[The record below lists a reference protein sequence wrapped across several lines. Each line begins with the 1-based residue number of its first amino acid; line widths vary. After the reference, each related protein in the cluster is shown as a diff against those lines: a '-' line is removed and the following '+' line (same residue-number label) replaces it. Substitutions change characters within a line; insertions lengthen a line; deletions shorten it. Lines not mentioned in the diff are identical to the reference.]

1 MFLNNE
7 VLVINQVH
15 ERLHTVLR
23 ERQRI
28 HHCVIWSALHNMR
41 GDPRKYCHGRRT
53 EENIL
58 PDSQFPVN
66 DTCIKEIAL
75 KAIFDESGQ

>member
-1 MFLNNE
+1 MLLNNE
-7 VLVINQVH
+7 VLVLNQVH
-15 ERLHTVLR
+15 ETLPVVLR
-23 ERQRI
+23 ERQGI
-28 HHCVIWSALHNMR
+28 HHCVVWPRLHKMW
-41 GDPRKYCHGRRT
+41 GDPRKYCQGRRT

-75 KAIFDESGQ
+75 KAIFDESGR